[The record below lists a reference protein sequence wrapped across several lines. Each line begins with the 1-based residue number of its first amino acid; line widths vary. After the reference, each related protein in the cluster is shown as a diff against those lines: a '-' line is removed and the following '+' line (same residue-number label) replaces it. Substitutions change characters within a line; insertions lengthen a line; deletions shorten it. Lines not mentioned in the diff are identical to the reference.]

1 VPQNACGQ
9 LQSKAS
15 LRARVMS
22 DPGNSICERAMDAT
36 HCRLPDV
43 HAGIGTLLGG
53 NETELSTT
61 PAHIGMGPVP
71 MKFGIYVAVI
81 SRNLTHG
88 ARHSPKR
95 PKQ

>member
-1 VPQNACGQ
+1 
-9 LQSKAS
+9 
-15 LRARVMS
+15 MS
-22 DPGNSICERAMDAT
+22 DPDDSLCERAMDKR

-53 NETELSTT
+53 DETELSAT
-61 PAHIGMGPVP
+61 PTHICMGPVP
-71 MKFGIYVAVI
+71 MKFGIYVAVV

-88 ARHSPKR
+88 ARHAPKG